1 MRRHLKVALAIAL
14 ASTAIPAAAQDP
26 QPQSDEIV
34 VTGQKEDPKAIGDF
48 VKALTPV
55 ATGEKLGRFEHDV
68 CPDVQGLAKAQADAV
83 ADRIRLVAKTVGLAI
98 GKAGCAP
105 NVVVIAT
112 SDKAKLIAELDRHR
126 PEYLG
131 DLTDSQIKAIERS
144 PSPAAAWQLK
154 GAPINAGGMEL
165 YQDPATGVYTNR
177 TIDAPSRITE
187 AVRPQFES
195 AVVVVERKSLVGLTT
210 THLAD
215 YAAIRALTGAD
226 PQRLANGASPTILH
240 VLEIPMGGTAPITM
254 TQWDLA
260 FLKGFYD
267 VRRNLSTG
275 AQRSAIAKSMS
286 EDIRQPH
293 GH

>member
-1 MRRHLKVALAIAL
+1 MRRDFIVALAFVAVS
-14 ASTAIPAAAQDP
+14 ATAAAAQDP
-26 QPQSDEIV
+26 QPQAGEIV

-68 CPDVQGLAKAQADAV
+68 CPAVQGLGEEQADAV

-98 GKAGCAP
+98 GKPGCIP
-105 NVVVIAT
+105 NVVIIAT
-112 SDKAKLIAELDRHR
+112 SDKARLIAELERHR
-126 PEYLG
+126 HEYLG
-131 DLTDSQIKAIERS
+131 ELSGSQIKALERN

-195 AVVVVERKSLVGLTT
+195 AVVVVERKAMVGLTT
-210 THLAD
+210 TQLAD

-226 PQRLANGASPTILH
+226 PQRLQNAGSPTILH
-240 VLEIPMGGTAPITM
+240 VLEIPMGGVAPITM

-260 FLKGFYD
+260 FLRGFYD

-275 AQRSAIAKSMS
+275 AQRSAIAKSMN
-286 EDIRQPH
+286 EDIHQPH
-293 GH
+293 GR